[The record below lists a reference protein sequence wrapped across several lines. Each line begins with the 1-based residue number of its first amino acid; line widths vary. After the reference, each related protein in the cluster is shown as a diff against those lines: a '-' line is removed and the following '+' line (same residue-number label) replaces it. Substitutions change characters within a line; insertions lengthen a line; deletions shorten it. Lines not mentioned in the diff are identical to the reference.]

1 MKKLFAMILA
11 AILTLSTA
19 AFAATYRYD
28 DDDIVFNY
36 DENIFEIEE
45 DDHTDD
51 EDSIVLATK
60 DDYLGQTYVRIYL
73 RDLEDGEKFPTA
85 AEFTPLADVEVT
97 QGEWNGYKD
106 VFMYTIEDEDGT
118 SDNFFIVPIYDDDGE
133 IDDILTV
140 DIGGPVID
148 DEDAA
153 TESSD
158 LTSEVVDTLRIIDD

>member
-1 MKKLFAMILA
+1 MMKKLFAMLLIA
-11 AILTLSTA
+11 TLTLSA
-19 AFAATYRYD
+19 VAFAATYRYD
-28 DDDIVFNY
+28 GDDIVFTY
-36 DENIFEIEE
+36 DENIFEIVE

-133 IDDILTV
+133 IEDSLTIEICVTKVEDEEAAMLRDDAI
-140 DIGGPVID
+140 
-148 DEDAA
+148 
-153 TESSD
+153 
-158 LTSEVVDTLRIIDD
+158 SEIVDTLRIDD

>member
-133 IDDILTV
+133 IEDSLTIEICVTKVEDEEAAMLRDDAI
-140 DIGGPVID
+140 
-148 DEDAA
+148 
-153 TESSD
+153 
-158 LTSEVVDTLRIIDD
+158 SEIVDTLRIDD